1 MLRRVI
7 LGALGASLLVP
18 AATQAAT
25 MRPYSSKALGV
36 SFRYPASWRLTTQ
49 PEAGARSIMVSSS
62 GAQYS
67 LSVLAYGLKPG
78 KTLAGT
84 LRRYINFTR
93 QVDGPIVEQYHWTK
107 TSFAGRTSEGT
118 VTYPPTEGGVSTAIG
133 IYVVGVHKHIYGI
146 RIVTRGRTLPKTLG
160 TFPGIYR
167 TIFSTWKF
175 L

>member
-1 MLRRVI
+1 MIRRVI
-7 LGALGASLLVP
+7 LGALTASLLVP

-67 LSVLAYGLKPG
+67 LSVLTYGLKPG
-78 KTLAGT
+78 KTLAAT
-84 LRRYINFTR
+84 LRRYVTFTR
-93 QVDGPIVEQYHWTK
+93 QIDGPVVAQYHWTR
-107 TSFAGRTSEGT
+107 TSFAGRAAEGT

-146 RIVTRGRTLPKTLG
+146 RIVMRGRTLPKSLG
-160 TFPGIYR
+160 TFPNVYR